1 MLPVWFENLTPQG
14 SHSKIA
20 NYPQDIVSLI
30 LSLTFFHSVSLVL
43 LSLFP
48 VAPGFTLWMAPPLA
62 AAVCWY
68 RVSKW
73 NDIEVSQ
80 VSVTPHCRSSMS
92 QPIGPV
98 ACQSVA
104 VPGPQRSENCLAT
117 GVETGLSRMWLLNK
131 TAAQGACYLV
141 MHKRIGKP
149 TRNLCCRTRLISA
162 ELQNLSLTSFCL
174 LNIWA
179 DLNMFSDSK
188 NNVVLSHNWPI

>member
-1 MLPVWFENLTPQG
+1 MLPVWFENIPPQG
-14 SHSKIA
+14 SQSKIA

-30 LSLTFFHSVSLVL
+30 LSLTFFMVSLVL

-48 VAPGFTLWMAPPLA
+48 VAPGFTLPMAPPLA

-68 RVSKW
+68 RVSQW
-73 NDIEVSQ
+73 NDVEVSQ
-80 VSVTPHCRSSMS
+80 VSVAPHCLSRVSW
-92 QPIGPV
+92 PIGPV
-98 ACQSVA
+98 VCQSVS
-104 VPGPQRSENCLAT
+104 VLGPQRLENCLT
-117 GVETGLSRMWLLNK
+117 TRVETGLSRMWLLNK

-141 MHKRIGKP
+141 LHKRKP

-179 DLNMFSDSK
+179 DLNMLSDSK
-188 NNVVLSHNWPI
+188 KNVVLSHIWPI